1 MRKLSFFVYLIIP
14 IGKIWYQKNI
24 SPVKKMNRDEV
35 ARKLKDMQDELRLL
49 GVDAVFLFGSA
60 VRDEAGAESD
70 LDLLVDFSPD
80 ARIGLF
86 SLTRLNRLLSERL
99 QCKID
104 LATRDSLHPALKD
117 RILSESV
124 HVA

>member
-1 MRKLSFFVYLIIP
+1 
-14 IGKIWYQKNI
+14 
-24 SPVKKMNRDEV
+24 MNRDEV
-35 ARKLKDMQDELRLL
+35 ARKLKDMQEELRLL

-70 LDLLVDFSPD
+70 LDLLIDFSPD